1 MNAEELRKLQAPL
14 KEQYRANPATANL
27 TSTAS
32 GSLLHDRP
40 ACRVQTKFGSFDA
53 GLHPAAGGD
62 GTEKCSVDL
71 LLEAFV
77 SCAGVTF
84 NLVATA
90 MGVPFNSVTVT
101 AECDGDI
108 RGALGIAH
116 DVPVGVT
123 AVRLKFDVDSP
134 ATDEQL
140 QVLLRQTERY
150 CVVYQTLLN
159 PPHIQTVLTRLNT

>member
-1 MNAEELRKLQAPL
+1 MNAEELRKIQAPL
-14 KEQYRANPATANL
+14 KAQYRENPESARL
-27 TSTAS
+27 TSTVT

-40 ACRVQTKFGSFDA
+40 ACRVQTRFGPFDA

-62 GTEKCSVDL
+62 GTDKCSIDL

-90 MGVPFNSVTVT
+90 MGIAFNSVTVT
-101 AECDGDI
+101 AESDGDI
-108 RGALGIAH
+108 RGALGVAKEI
-116 DVPVGVT
+116 PVGAT
-123 AVRLKFDVDSP
+123 AVRLKFDVDSS

-140 QVLLRQTERY
+140 EILLRQTERY
-150 CVVYQTLLN
+150 CVIYQTLLH
-159 PPHIQTVLTRLNT
+159 PPQLQTSLTRVST